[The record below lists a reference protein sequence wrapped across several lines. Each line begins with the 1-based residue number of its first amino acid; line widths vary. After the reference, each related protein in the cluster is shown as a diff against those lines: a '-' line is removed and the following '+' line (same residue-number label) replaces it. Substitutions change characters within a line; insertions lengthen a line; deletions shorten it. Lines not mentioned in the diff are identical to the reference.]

1 MSRHDA
7 NRLTYDEVTIFDV
20 PALFTDLR
28 VDRSTVPDGVYR
40 YEVRYSDEYG
50 GEPVELAR
58 GIMVDFFGTVLT
70 REPIQLPISGGMEL
84 NLIKQATFGDTV
96 SDEIVAKLGE
106 VREQLINKEIAVFEG
121 PIYAQDGSVMFEDGY
136 RPTIEEI
143 NVIDQLVQGVK
154 GSMN

>member
-7 NRLTYDEVTIFDV
+7 DRLTYDEVTIFGV

-40 YEVRYSDEYG
+40 YEVRYSDEDG

-70 REPIQLPISGGMEL
+70 REPIQLPISGGL
-84 NLIKQATFGDTV
+84 
-96 SDEIVAKLGE
+96 
-106 VREQLINKEIAVFEG
+106 
-121 PIYAQDGSVMFEDGY
+121 
-136 RPTIEEI
+136 
-143 NVIDQLVQGVK
+143 
-154 GSMN
+154 